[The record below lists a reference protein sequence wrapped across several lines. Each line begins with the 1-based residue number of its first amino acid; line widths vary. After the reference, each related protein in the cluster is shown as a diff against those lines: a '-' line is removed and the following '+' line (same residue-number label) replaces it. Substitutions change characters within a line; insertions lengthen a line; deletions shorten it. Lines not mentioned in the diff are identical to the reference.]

1 MPLFERLEPAPLG
14 QKVTSLDAC
23 VYFYRTAF
31 VMGWLPPKN
40 PAWQRW
46 IYSLWTGTTMLL
58 GLIYLPLGLTL
69 TYVVHFDKFMPN
81 EFLTSLQVDFN
92 CIGNVIKATMTF
104 SQMWRMQK
112 MNELMAPLDE
122 RCVTP
127 SQRQLLHDMV
137 AWVNRMMVFF
147 LAMYLGFSTLN
158 LFTSVFAGKAPWQLY
173 NPLIDWRQGVWQL
186 WVASIMEYFVVCIG
200 VMQELLSDTYAIVFI
215 SLFRGHLAI
224 LRDRIKNLRMDPEL
238 SEEENYKQLVAC
250 IQDHRTIVQC
260 TEVIRPLLSTT
271 IFAQFMLVGIVLGL
285 AAFNILFFPN
295 TFWMILA
302 NVSFILAIC
311 TETFPCCMLCEYII
325 EDCSNLTYALFH
337 SNWST
342 ANRRY
347 KSALIYFL
355 HRVQQPIEF
364 KAGAIF
370 PISVQS
376 NITVAKFAFSIIT
389 VVKQMNLGE
398 KFLNHKVSGEQE
410 L

>member
-1 MPLFERLEPAPLG
+1 MPVFERLEPAPLG

-31 VMGWLPPKN
+31 VMGWLPPKH
-40 PAWQRW
+40 PGWQRR

-69 TYVVHFDKFMPN
+69 TYVVYFDKFTPN

-104 SQMWRMQK
+104 SQMWRMRK
-112 MNELMAPLDE
+112 MNELIAPLDE

-137 AWVNRMMVFF
+137 AWVNRVMVFF

-173 NPLIDWRQGVWQL
+173 NPFIDWRQGVWQL
-186 WVASIMEYFVVCIG
+186 WVASFVEYFVVCTG

-224 LRDRIKNLRMDPEL
+224 LRDRIKNLRTDPDL

-250 IQDHRTIVQC
+250 IQDHRTIVQ
-260 TEVIRPLLSTT
+260 
-271 IFAQFMLVGIVLGL
+271 
-285 AAFNILFFPN
+285 
-295 TFWMILA
+295 
-302 NVSFILAIC
+302 
-311 TETFPCCMLCEYII
+311 
-325 EDCSNLTYALFH
+325 
-337 SNWST
+337 
-342 ANRRY
+342 
-347 KSALIYFL
+347 
-355 HRVQQPIEF
+355 
-364 KAGAIF
+364 
-370 PISVQS
+370 
-376 NITVAKFAFSIIT
+376 
-389 VVKQMNLGE
+389 
-398 KFLNHKVSGEQE
+398 
-410 L
+410 